1 MATMFL
7 TWSIVIAVI
16 VLAVQLCVGET
27 SCVFWSTAGYEVQL
41 GSSFEVYC
49 TFNSKCKVSMY
60 RDKTPEKHNEWN
72 STTIY
77 LNVTNITEKRT
88 YSCRCSCP
96 TCDSCGLDISA
107 GYPPDRPKNVSCIYK
122 ILKNE
127 SGVVVCTWNRGRDTY
142 LSNKSVLRVRTVSG
156 NHTEGPVLFNVTS
169 TGTKSLSASFSVTRS
184 VQLISVWVQAQ
195 NSLGSVESSIINYT
209 LSDIEMPSKPLLG
222 QPECSSRKCIIK
234 VEQSVRIQHLQ
245 IQYRDERQQQWA
257 TYADS
262 VLQMNSSQ
270 AWSISSLEPYRLY
283 HFRARSKF
291 STGLWSQWS
300 SNISSWTQEEA
311 PTQALDV
318 WFAPASDSKS
328 MRIYWKEAN
337 MFVSSGR
344 ILEYT
349 VRVFGTNLSVMAN
362 VSADVRNYS
371 VPLCADCEVT
381 VWARNSKGLSPP
393 TTITTLRTKAKHLR
407 DVQATSGNNKITISW
422 RKPETA
428 PTMYLLEWYPEG
440 HMLEE
445 LRWVRLDKNVSRT
458 VLTDIKLNECYE
470 GAVYVFCNES
480 SVSRTGFKRV
490 AALESVPNAG
500 PSVQEKVEANKVTI
514 TWTKL
519 PRGQRGGCITNY
531 TIYLENNSEE
541 LKLYSVP
548 ASESTYMIQD
558 LPPAVYNLRMS
569 ASNAAGQGPPGQQI
583 KFFIEEDTQLPFVLV
598 CVVAAL
604 MVLFLMCLCQSSVIK
619 QRFWEIFQCLMLDV
633 VPDPAN
639 SKWAKECTKDK
650 GKMNLQL
657 PSGNSTLTEK
667 EEETILVDV
676 EELFKQSS
684 DTPAS
689 VSSQLLPLPS
699 LSPETEL
706 YPTLTTY
713 IKSFSHDSESSDHT
727 QTSLDTTVDY
737 ISSTGPGIMDDV
749 NQEEEEEFADLHFF
763 PSHNIFID
771 TLEFGGKLT
780 LDAVKIDCSGF
791 FESA

>member
-7 TWSIVIAVI
+7 TWSIVIAVT

-27 SCVFWSTAGYEVQL
+27 SCFFWSTAGYEVHI

-49 TFNSKCKVSMY
+49 TFNCKCKGSMY
-60 RDKTPEKHNEWN
+60 RDNNITPERHKEWN
-72 STTIY
+72 TTTIY
-77 LNVTNITEKRT
+77 LSVTNITEKRT
-88 YSCRCSCP
+88 YSCRCP
-96 TCDSCGLDISA
+96 PGDPCGKDISA
-107 GYPPDRPKNVSCIYK
+107 GYPLDPPKNVSCIYK

-142 LSNKSVLRVRTVSG
+142 LLNNSALWVRTVSG
-156 NHTEGPVLFNVTS
+156 NHTEGPVLFNVIGK
-169 TGTKSLSASFSVTRS
+169 GTKSLSASFSVTRS

-195 NSLGSVESSIINYT
+195 NSLGSVESPIINYT
-209 LSDIEMPSKPLLG
+209 LSDIVMPSTPVLG

-262 VLQMNSSQ
+262 VLQRNSSQ

-283 HFRARSKF
+283 QFRARSKF

-311 PTQALDV
+311 PTLALDV

-337 MFVSSGR
+337 MTVSSGR
-344 ILEYT
+344 ISEYT
-349 VRVFGTNLSVMAN
+349 VRVFGTNLSVIAN

-393 TTITTLRTKAKHLR
+393 NTMTTLRTKAKHLR
-407 DVQATSGNNKITISW
+407 DVQATSGHNNITISW

-428 PTMYLLEWYPEG
+428 PAMYLLEWYPVG

-445 LRWVRLDKNVSRT
+445 LRWVRLDKNVNGA
-458 VLTDIKLNECYE
+458 VLTDIKPFECYE
-470 GAVYVFCNES
+470 GAVYVFYNES

-490 AALESVPNAG
+490 AALESVPKIG
-500 PSVQEKVEANKVTI
+500 PSVQEKVEAKKVTI

-531 TIYLENNSEE
+531 TIYLENNSGQSKE
-541 LKLYSVP
+541 YSVQ
-548 ASESTYMIQD
+548 ASESTYVIQD

-569 ASNAAGQGPPGQQI
+569 ASTAKGKGPRGQQI
-583 KFFIEEDTQLPFVLV
+583 KFFIEEDTQLPFALV

-619 QRFWEIFQCLMLDV
+619 QRFWEFFQCLMLDV

-676 EELFKQSS
+676 EELFKKSS
-684 DTPAS
+684 DTPT

-713 IKSFSHDSESSDHT
+713 IKSFSHDSDSSDHT

-737 ISSTGPGIMDDV
+737 ISSNGPGIMDDED
-749 NQEEEEEFADLHFF
+749 QEEEEEFADLHFF
-763 PSHNIFID
+763 PSHNIFME